1 MECNMNTPFHESETI
16 SLNWR
21 KSARSV
27 NNGNCTEVAST
38 DGIVVVRDS
47 TDQAGTHIT
56 YSAATWRNFG
66 QSVRQGRFDIQH

>member
-1 MECNMNTPFHESETI
+1 MNTPFHESETI
-16 SLNWR
+16 HLNWR

-47 TDQAGTHIT
+47 TDQAGVHIT

-66 QSVRQGRFDIQH
+66 QSVRQGRFDIQN